1 MSGIK
6 SNGVLLSAIFA
17 PYVAGT
23 TKARLS
29 GINDDAG
36 ELSNQFSK
44 LSYGTAAPATDIESA
59 GDDLNTLYAA
69 YGTVSIALP
78 INGNTYTAFASTIS
92 SSVTASVYFQMST
105 AAGWQVAKNE
115 KGTVTILATGAL
127 PPTSYSVQ
135 YTDTYLAA
143 PGDTGPGTAYNAA
156 PAFTVITSSL
166 LLVSDSVSVSGS
178 GGSKQTTHSINIQIK
193 NVEGSVI
200 SNTTITFVALADGA
214 Q

>member
-1 MSGIK
+1 MSGVK
-6 SNGVLLSAIFA
+6 SNGVLLSSIFA
-17 PYVAGT
+17 TYVPGT
-23 TKARLS
+23 TKARAS
-29 GINDDAG
+29 GIYDGDSD
-36 ELSNQFSK
+36 LSDQFANIT
-44 LSYGTAAPATDIESA
+44 YGSAAAATDIESINA
-59 GDDLNTLYAA
+59 DLNTLYAA
-69 YGTVSIALP
+69 AGSVSVALP
-78 INGNTYTAFASTIS
+78 INGNTYSAFVTTTS
-92 SSVTASVYFQMST
+92 SSVTASVYFQMS

-115 KGTVTILATGAL
+115 KGITTVLTTGSL

-200 SNTTITFVALADGA
+200 SNTTITFVAVADGA

>member
-59 GDDLNTLYAA
+59 GADLSTLYAA

-78 INGNTYTAFASTIS
+78 INGNTYSAFVTTTS
-92 SSVTASVYFQMST
+92 SSVTASVYFQMS

-115 KGTVTILATGAL
+115 KGITTVLTTGSL

-200 SNTTITFVALADGA
+200 SNTTITFVAVADGA